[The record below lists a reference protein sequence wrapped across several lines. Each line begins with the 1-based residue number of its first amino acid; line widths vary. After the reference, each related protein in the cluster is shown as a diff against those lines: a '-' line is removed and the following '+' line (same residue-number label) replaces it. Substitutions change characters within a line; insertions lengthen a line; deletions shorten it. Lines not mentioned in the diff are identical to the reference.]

1 MSILNFYQS
10 TKRLKIHQIE
20 KIRENQMLTEKK
32 KPIKLIGIGL
42 IIISVIAGLSF
53 WNINKKSVNKQLVI
67 GISPSFAKPL
77 QVAADEAKAQGLDV
91 KLVEFSD
98 WNTPNITLNH
108 GDIDANFFQ
117 HQPFLDN
124 AKKETDFKIK
134 AFDKGAATH
143 VGLYSKKYQ
152 SFADIPDQAKVVLPN
167 DPVNQ
172 GRALQLLQQAELI
185 TLNEPNNFLSGLK
198 DIATNPKNLQFI
210 EVEGPQT
217 ARAIDEADLAFGYPH
232 YLRLAKTADPEKALI
247 FDSNNDKRFAI
258 LFAVREDYEDI
269 DGKLRKFVDI
279 YQNSAKV
286 KAALDTDFGA
296 TLWFPGWK

>member
-1 MSILNFYQS
+1 MAQTAK
-10 TKRLKIHQIE
+10 TKW
-20 KIRENQMLTEKK
+20 T
-32 KPIKLIGIGL
+32 LIGVVAAVIVLGL
-42 IIISVIAGLSF
+42 II
-53 WNINKKSVNKQLVI
+53 WNQQKPSGDNQLVV
-67 GISPSFAKPL
+67 GLSPSFAKPL
-77 QVAADEAKAQGLDV
+77 QVAAEEAKAQGLNV

-134 AFDKGAATH
+134 AFDVGAATH
-143 VGLYSKKYQ
+143 VGLYSKKYK
-152 SFADIPDQAKVVLPN
+152 SFAELPDQAKVVVPN

-172 GRALQLLQQAELI
+172 GRALQLLQQAQLI
-185 TLNEPNNFLSGLK
+185 TLQQPDNFLSSLK
-198 DIATNPKNLQFI
+198 DIASNPKKLQFV

-232 YLRLAKTADPEKALI
+232 YLRLAKTADPESALI
-247 FDSNNDKRFAI
+247 FDSNTDKRFAI
-258 LFAVREDYEDI
+258 LFAVREDYQDV

-279 YQNSAKV
+279 YQNSPKV
-286 KAALDTDFGA
+286 KAALNADFGEK
-296 TLWFPGWK
+296 LWFPGWK

>member
-1 MSILNFYQS
+1 MAQTAK
-10 TKRLKIHQIE
+10 TKW
-20 KIRENQMLTEKK
+20 T
-32 KPIKLIGIGL
+32 LIGVVAAVIVIVL
-42 IIISVIAGLSF
+42 II
-53 WNINKKSVNKQLVI
+53 WNQQKSNPSNKLVI
-67 GISPSFAKPL
+67 GLSPSFAKPL
-77 QVAADEAKAQGLDV
+77 QVAAEEAKVQGLNV

-134 AFDKGAATH
+134 AFDVGAATH
-143 VGLYSKKYQ
+143 VGLYSKKYK
-152 SFADIPDQAKVVLPN
+152 SFAELPDQAKVVIPN

-185 TLNEPNNFLSGLK
+185 SLQQPDNFLSSLK
-198 DIATNPKNLQFI
+198 DIATNPKKLQFI

-232 YLRLAKTADPEKALI
+232 YLRLAKTADPEGALL
-247 FDSNNDKRFAI
+247 FDSNTDKRFAI
-258 LFAVREDYEDI
+258 LFAVREDYEDV

-279 YQNSAKV
+279 YQNSPKV
-286 KAALDTDFGA
+286 KAALDADFGSK
-296 TLWFPGWK
+296 LWFPGWK

>member
-1 MSILNFYQS
+1 MAQTAK
-10 TKRLKIHQIE
+10 TKW
-20 KIRENQMLTEKK
+20 T
-32 KPIKLIGIGL
+32 LIGAVAAVIVIGL
-42 IIISVIAGLSF
+42 II
-53 WNINKKSVNKQLVI
+53 WNQQKSTHSNELVI
-67 GISPSFAKPL
+67 GLSPSFAKPL
-77 QVAADEAKAQGLDV
+77 QVAAEEAKAQGLNV

-134 AFDKGAATH
+134 AFDVGAATH
-143 VGLYSKKYQ
+143 VGLYSKKYK
-152 SFADIPDQAKVVLPN
+152 SFAELPDQAKVVIPN

-185 TLNEPNNFLSGLK
+185 SLQQPDNFLSSLK
-198 DIATNPKNLQFI
+198 DIATNPKKLQFI

-232 YLRLAKTADPEKALI
+232 YLRLAKTADPESALL
-247 FDSNNDKRFAI
+247 FDSNTDKRFAI
-258 LFAVREDYEDI
+258 LFAVREDYEDV
-269 DGKLRKFVDI
+269 DGKLRKFVNI
-279 YQNSAKV
+279 YQNSPKV
-286 KAALDTDFGA
+286 KAALDADFGA
-296 TLWFPGWK
+296 KLWFPGWK

>member
-1 MSILNFYQS
+1 MAQSAKAKIIFIGVVISIVVLGLVLWNKQ
-10 TKRLKIHQIE
+10 
-20 KIRENQMLTEKK
+20 
-32 KPIKLIGIGL
+32 KPSSNDEL
-42 IIISVIAGLSF
+42 IIGV
-53 WNINKKSVNKQLVI
+53 
-67 GISPSFAKPL
+67 SPSFAKPL
-77 QVAADEAKAQGLDV
+77 QVAADEAKQQGLKV

-134 AFDKGAATH
+134 AFAVGAATH

-152 SFADIPDQAKVVLPN
+152 SFAALPVHAKVVIPN

-172 GRALQLLQQAELI
+172 GRALQLLQQAQLI
-185 TLNEPNNFLSGLK
+185 TLKQPDNFLSSIK
-198 DIATNPKNLQFI
+198 DIASNPKQLQFI

-217 ARAIDEADLAFGYPH
+217 ARAIDDADLAFGYPH
-232 YLRLAKTADPEKALI
+232 YLRLAKTADPEKALL
-247 FDSNNDKRFAI
+247 FDSNRDKRFAI
-258 LFAVREDYEDI
+258 LFAVREDYQDKN
-269 DGKLRKFVDI
+269 DKLKKFVDI
-279 YQNSAKV
+279 YQNSPQV
-286 KAALDTDFGA
+286 KQALDADFGP